1 MHFGRFIIQAA
12 AAGLALSFGSLAM
25 AQDVSRGEQ
34 LTDECLACHSLS
46 ADEEPGPAPTL
57 AGVAGATAGTRADFE
72 YSDAFLAAKA
82 KGLVWTDA
90 ALDKFLAN
98 PQGVVPRNKMAY
110 PPVASP
116 SDRADIIAYLK
127 TLR

>member
-1 MHFGRFIIQAA
+1 MS
-12 AAGLALSFGSLAM
+12 LATSAM
-25 AQDVSRGEQ
+25 AQNVSRGEQ
-34 LTDECLACHSLS
+34 LTDECLACHSLT
-46 ADEEPGPAPTL
+46 ADEEPGPAPML
-57 AGVAGATAGTRADFE
+57 AGVAGSTAGTRPDFE
-72 YSDAFLAAKA
+72 YSDAFQAAKA
-82 KGLVWTDA
+82 EGLVWTDA

-110 PPVASP
+110 PPVASA